1 LKGSSINV
9 MGVIIIDSICPVS
22 ETDGEHENSVLG
34 SSEIDASDAHRALL
48 TGCMRLFEQMMQGYT
63 LPSIQQLFRTDSRNA
78 QQDST
83 TNDNT
88 GSV

>member
-1 LKGSSINV
+1 
-9 MGVIIIDSICPVS
+9 MIDSICSVS

-34 SSEIDASDAHRALL
+34 SSEIDASDAHRVLL

-78 QQDST
+78 QQTST